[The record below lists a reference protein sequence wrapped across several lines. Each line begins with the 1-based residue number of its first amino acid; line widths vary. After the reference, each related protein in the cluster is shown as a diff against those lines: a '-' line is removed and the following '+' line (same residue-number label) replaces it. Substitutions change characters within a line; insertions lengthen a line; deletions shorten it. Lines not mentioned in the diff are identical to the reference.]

1 MSIQGSTDQGQ
12 DSNQATLRVVSTNQS
27 RDLRRS
33 AGTNRSSTSSLG
45 RASIASG
52 LRNRN
57 SNRRQTQQS
66 NQNQPYTT
74 GRDQN
79 GRQLFTLAGPDFH
92 DGEQSGRS
100 QNQHQPYVEPGY
112 IELNPAYDQP
122 GNVRPIWGLADP
134 MPRVVRRGMKPSNQD
149 IQTDTPRQGDEH
161 EDVLQPTDSQMEQG
175 IGPRLNL
182 NKIDKNIHDAT
193 KDRER
198 KYAEKHGKKLEP
210 PSEMGQESHTKP
222 IRVFQQLGPPQEVDE
237 NIGSRLLPDHLDSE
251 RHHQDFNEVDDE
263 KDDEETTDEDVD
275 ATHGQ
280 GEDDHVPLNKIH
292 EELHNHHTLWAVLR
306 TKLREPLAEI
316 LAISS
321 TDCLQ
326 PISHSDLLQVFVLMT
341 IGICANIAH
350 NIANK
355 GSNDSMA
362 WSWGFGTMTGIYI
375 SGGVSGGHLNPAITI
390 MLYVFRGFPKKR
402 IPVYIVAQLLGA
414 YIGSLVA
421 YGIYRN
427 CIINYMEANPEQM
440 TQVYNSFVTNRVEG
454 VADAAS
460 GFLTEFVATAFI
472 GVVVLALG
480 DDSNAPPGA
489 GMNAFILGLV
499 ISIMVMAFSAN
510 TGAALNPARDMRPRL
525 ALITVG
531 FNKHD
536 LFGDGWWV
544 YGAWCA
550 PIGGVIV
557 GAILY
562 DTAIFV
568 GGESPIN
575 YPKDSVR
582 RAGSKAKSRWRH
594 RFKRRER

>member
-1 MSIQGSTDQGQ
+1 MSNQGSPDQGQ
-12 DSNQATLRVVSTNQS
+12 DPSQATLRAVSTTQS
-27 RDLRRS
+27 RGSRESVDLRR
-33 AGTNRSSTSSLG
+33 TSTSSHG
-45 RASIASG
+45 HNSIASG
-52 LRNRN
+52 LRHRN
-57 SNRRQTQQS
+57 PTRRQRQQFGQS
-66 NQNQPYTT
+66 QPYAT

-79 GRQLFTLAGPDFH
+79 GRQPFTLAGPEPQ
-92 DGEQSGRS
+92 DGEHSGRS
-100 QNQHQPYVEPGY
+100 QNQHRPYVEPGY
-112 IELNPAYDQP
+112 TELNPAYDQP

-149 IQTDTPRQGDEH
+149 END
-161 EDVLQPTDSQMEQG
+161 DVLQPTDSQMEQG

-182 NKIDKNIHDAT
+182 NKIDKSIHDAT
-193 KDRER
+193 QDRER
-198 KYAEKHGKKLEP
+198 MYAEKYGKKFKP
-210 PSEMGQESHTKP
+210 PSETGQVSHTQP
-222 IRVFQQLGPPQEVDE
+222 FRVSQQLGPSQEAEED
-237 NIGSRLLPDHLDSE
+237 IGSRTPPGQINPA
-251 RHHQDFNEVDDE
+251 RHHRNRSEVNDKE
-263 KDDEETTDEDVD
+263 EDEETTDEDVD
-275 ATHGQ
+275 PTHGQ
-280 GEDDHVPLNKIH
+280 GEDDHVPLNKSH

-316 LAISS
+316 LA
-321 TDCLQ
+321 
-326 PISHSDLLQVFVLMT
+326 VFVLMT

-355 GSNDSMA
+355 GSNDSIA

-402 IPVYIVAQLLGA
+402 IPVYIVAQLLGS

-427 CIINYMEANPEQM
+427 RILNYMESNPEQI

-454 VADAAS
+454 IADAAS
-460 GFLTEFVATAFI
+460 GFLTEFVATAFV

-499 ISIMVMAFSAN
+499 ISIMIMAFSAS
-510 TGAALNPARDMRPRL
+510 TGATLNPARDMGPRL

-531 FNKHD
+531 FNRHE
-536 LFGDGWWV
+536 LFGDGWWI

-550 PIGGVIV
+550 PISGGIV

-575 YPKDSVR
+575 YPKDSVK
-582 RAGSKAKSRWRH
+582 RAGSKAKARWRH